1 MTTTALQY
9 KNREAPRR
17 SGPLLQ
23 TGRPDEEKPEARQP
37 EAHYETMGLYRCPE
51 MQGLYRS
58 MDSRRIDAQRFPRW
72 VKTSGGLS
80 KPMLK
85 RAQIIFEVIDW
96 VIR

>member
-1 MTTTALQY
+1 M
-9 KNREAPRR
+9 
-17 SGPLLQ
+17 
-23 TGRPDEEKPEARQP
+23 PD
-37 EAHYETMGLYRCPE
+37 

-85 RAQIIFEVIDW
+85 RAQIIFEAIDL
-96 VIR
+96 